1 MKDADMSD
9 PEEDEPSQDN
19 SNDGSEQDEQSR
31 EEDEEEDD
39 DDDDDLGNDPFTS
52 AFLNR
57 AHPLGLTGAMR
68 ALSGLM
74 MGMSS
79 QLRDI
84 LTQLRQKDDP
94 TVQLIAL
101 QELSQILLMS
111 TEDTLSGQFSPDPYV
126 KELVSL
132 MQPPEFGEENPEIMV
147 LACRCLAHLMD
158 VLRGSVANV
167 VYGGAVPVLCQK
179 LLDIQYIDLAEQALS
194 VSNVQI
200 SFACED
206 IHLLTSLPSDS
217 RCDLRGLPRVDCA

>member
-1 MKDADMSD
+1 MKDADAAD
-9 PEEDEPSQDN
+9 PAEEQDEEEEAMQDN
-19 SNDGSEQDEQSR
+19 QNEDSEQDEQSR
-31 EEDEEEDD
+31 EEDEDD
-39 DDDDDLGNDPFTS
+39 DDDDEEDLANDPFTS
-52 AFLNR
+52 ALLNR
-57 AHPLGLTGAMR
+57 AHPLGLSGAMR

-126 KELVSL
+126 KELVIL
-132 MQPPEFGEENPEIMV
+132 MQAPEFGEENPEIMV

-194 VSNVQI
+194 VSEMLDGFFYNC
-200 SFACED
+200 SM
-206 IHLLTSLPSDS
+206 LT
-217 RCDLRGLPRVDCA
+217 